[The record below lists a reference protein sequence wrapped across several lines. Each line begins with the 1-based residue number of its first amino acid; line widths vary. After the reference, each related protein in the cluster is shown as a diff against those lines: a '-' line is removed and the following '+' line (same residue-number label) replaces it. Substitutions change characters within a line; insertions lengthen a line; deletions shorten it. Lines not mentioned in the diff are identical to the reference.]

1 MCMGGCLSLRRYFQ
15 FQGWSKEGEDFHYV
29 SNLLFQVST
38 APKVC
43 IAHAKSERKSVK
55 MLLKSS

>member
-1 MCMGGCLSLRRYFQ
+1 MY
-15 FQGWSKEGEDFHYV
+15 GWVPKSKEVFPVSRLEQRGEDFHYV

-38 APKVC
+38 APEVC